1 MAAGAPHTRF
11 LLFFYIPTYLT
22 PVSVGQCVSSYRGAM
37 AKTRFSLF
45 AVAFHRRHGLARAP
59 LRRASVDHEHWS
71 STGTRFTATSAC
83 ARSLCSWTCTSP
95 VFAEHVRA
103 HSPAALCVSGSICDM
118 PVLRP
123 GILAQSCDELA
134 EACVDKA
141 RYRILMDMPRRTRR
155 ANWQKLSLAAITSS
169 DDACFCTGAQ
179 EVSYLAI
186 CNGRPTPV
194 LRERT
199 MNSV

>member
-71 STGTRFTATSAC
+71 STGTRFTATPAC
-83 ARSLCSWTCTSP
+83 ALARPAHGHALPRCLQNT
-95 VFAEHVRA
+95 FA

-123 GILAQSCDELA
+123 GILAQSCDKLA

-141 RYRILMDMPRRTRR
+141 LY
-155 ANWQKLSLAAITSS
+155 
-169 DDACFCTGAQ
+169 
-179 EVSYLAI
+179 
-186 CNGRPTPV
+186 
-194 LRERT
+194 
-199 MNSV
+199 

>member
-1 MAAGAPHTRF
+1 
-11 LLFFYIPTYLT
+11 
-22 PVSVGQCVSSYRGAM
+22 M
-37 AKTRFSLF
+37 AKTRFSLS

-141 RYRILMDMPRRTRR
+141 RYIDGHAPPNEVCKLASCLLPQLRPQMMPASARARR
-155 ANWQKLSLAAITSS
+155 K
-169 DDACFCTGAQ
+169 CH
-179 EVSYLAI
+179 LAI

-199 MNSV
+199 TSSDFYRFTARPLTRNPTPSSASRALA

>member
-1 MAAGAPHTRF
+1 
-11 LLFFYIPTYLT
+11 
-22 PVSVGQCVSSYRGAM
+22 M

-45 AVAFHRRHGLARAP
+45 AVAFHRRHGLHYPLLYHGLARAP

-71 STGTRFTATSAC
+71 STGTRFTATPAC
-83 ARSLCSWTCTSP
+83 ALARPAHGHALPRCLQNT
-95 VFAEHVRA
+95 FA

-155 ANWQKLSLAAITSS
+155 ANWQKLSLAAITPS

-179 EVSYLAI
+179 EVSSGDMQRSSDARASRAHNEFRLA
-186 CNGRPTPV
+186 
-194 LRERT
+194 L
-199 MNSV
+199 